1 MCLKPNAK
9 FNLDKHNVNLN
20 LNQKTWHD
28 FFCVTG
34 REFLGH
40 RNDHSYSVIKTDFS
54 LFDPEW
60 TAEEE
65 LQLMNALLT
74 HGHGNWDELA
84 KCVPLKTSYQCKLHF
99 DKFYIENR

>member
-1 MCLKPNAK
+1 M
-9 FNLDKHNVNLN
+9 
-20 LNQKTWHD
+20 
-28 FFCVTG
+28 
-34 REFLGH
+34 GH

-74 HGHGNWDELA
+74 QGHGNWDELA
-84 KCVPLKTSYQCKLHF
+84 KCVPLKTADQCKLHF
-99 DKFYIENR
+99 DKFYIENGLVRLFLRNLFGLLHTDSV